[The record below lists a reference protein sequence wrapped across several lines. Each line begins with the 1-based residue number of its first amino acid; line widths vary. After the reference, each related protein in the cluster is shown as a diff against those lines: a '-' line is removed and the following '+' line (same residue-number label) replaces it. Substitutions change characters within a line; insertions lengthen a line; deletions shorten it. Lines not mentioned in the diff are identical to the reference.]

1 MFKSRK
7 EKFAYVQGLK
17 KGRRRGALFPSKRK
31 AGKVKKHGCKKRRR
45 NTSEVSW
52 GNYRSNDFVY
62 NSNGRISGSYTA
74 DGFFEPD

>member
-17 KGRRRGALFPSKRK
+17 KGRRGGTLFSSRRK
-31 AGKVKKHGCKKRRR
+31 AGKAKQHGPKKHCHNASQVNWK
-45 NTSEVSW
+45 
-52 GNYRSNDFVY
+52 NYRSNDFVY
-62 NSNGRISGSYTA
+62 NSNGRISGSYNT